1 LFKLSVFVIK
11 MANDATFNATSQN
24 NYELFCDYEILIEI
38 TYILPM
44 LKVVH
49 SLHYTFSKCVP
60 IHFVFH

>member
-1 LFKLSVFVIK
+1 

-24 NYELFCDYEILIEI
+24 NYELFCDYEILIEV